1 MSSVPRR
8 WPWSYRW
15 ASKSLPMHGRPA
27 KEAIVHTTFAAVAK
41 KMSRRL
47 IDGGIGMLAGLV
59 AGAAG
64 VAIRFG
70 RDSASDTAA
79 SSSSSSTSS
88 DLGVTTASSSNS
100 TDLAAAAARFA
111 PYGLPS
117 HENLSLH
124 EGYASSINYRLRIPN
139 WVAEHLVAASAAAAS
154 DAVVVTRERSNFHE
168 DVSVPAPWRSTNAD
182 YARSGW
188 SRGHLAPAGA
198 HKGSQHE
205 LDETFLLSANIVPQ
219 DMSSNGSDWLRLERF
234 TRALLERH
242 DDVYII
248 SGPLFVPSP
257 AADGTVAES
266 AAAPQL
272 PRPSPA
278 ATSSSSSSSSSKA
291 PAVVRGRVS
300 YEVIGPHEVAV
311 PTHLFKVVLT
321 DGGTDGRRRRSAL
334 HACAHHGAFPPPP
347 FRYRWTSAVCLCGPE
362 CTRARP
368 PGPRQ
373 LRRARG
379 GGGAAEW
386 AAILRNHTRSD
397 THTAALRP
405 GAPLR
410 PRRGAPRWPHTL
422 QQEPWHTG
430 ERHGLRGTRARVAA
444 AGRGECGERQPLW

>member
-1 MSSVPRR
+1 M
-8 WPWSYRW
+8 
-15 ASKSLPMHGRPA
+15 
-27 KEAIVHTTFAAVAK
+27 
-41 KMSRRL
+41 RRL
-47 IDGGIGMLAGLV
+47 VDGGIGMLAGLV

-64 VAIRFG
+64 AAIRFG
-70 RDSASDTAA
+70 RDSASDTTT

-124 EGYASSINYRLRIPN
+124 EGYVSSINYRLRIPN
-139 WVAEHLVAASAAAAS
+139 WVAEHLASTAS
-154 DAVVVTRERSNFHE
+154 DAATAVGVTRERSNFHE

-234 TRALLERH
+234 TRSLLERH

-266 AAAPQL
+266 AAAPHL
-272 PRPSPA
+272 PPPSPA
-278 ATSSSSSSSSSKA
+278 ATSSSSSSSSSSKA
-291 PAVVRGRVS
+291 PPVVRARVS

-311 PTHLFKVVLT
+311 PTHLFKVILT
-321 DGGTDGRRRRSAL
+321 DGGTDGRRLSNDL
-334 HACAHHGAFPPPP
+334 
-347 FRYRWTSAVCLCGPE
+347 
-362 CTRARP
+362 
-368 PGPRQ
+368 
-373 LRRARG
+373 
-379 GGGAAEW
+379 
-386 AAILRNHTRSD
+386 
-397 THTAALRP
+397 
-405 GAPLR
+405 
-410 PRRGAPRWPHTL
+410 
-422 QQEPWHTG
+422 
-430 ERHGLRGTRARVAA
+430 
-444 AGRGECGERQPLW
+444 

>member
-1 MSSVPRR
+1 MLFTRLYLRR
-8 WPWSYRW
+8 
-15 ASKSLPMHGRPA
+15 G
-27 KEAIVHTTFAAVAK
+27 E
-41 KMSRRL
+41 KMARRL
-47 IDGGIGMLAGLV
+47 LDGGIGMLAGLV

-70 RDSASDTAA
+70 RDSASDTAS

-100 TDLAAAAARFA
+100 TDLAAAVARFA

-117 HENLSLH
+117 HENVSLH

-154 DAVVVTRERSNFHE
+154 DAVGVTRERSNFHE

-242 DDVYII
+242 DNVYII
-248 SGPLFVPSP
+248 SGPLFVPSA

-278 ATSSSSSSSSSKA
+278 ATSSSSSSSSSSKA
-291 PAVVRGRVS
+291 PPVVRARVS

-311 PTHLFKVVLT
+311 PTHLFKVILT
-321 DGGTDGRRRRSAL
+321 DGGTDGRRLSNDL
-334 HACAHHGAFPPPP
+334 
-347 FRYRWTSAVCLCGPE
+347 
-362 CTRARP
+362 
-368 PGPRQ
+368 
-373 LRRARG
+373 
-379 GGGAAEW
+379 
-386 AAILRNHTRSD
+386 
-397 THTAALRP
+397 
-405 GAPLR
+405 
-410 PRRGAPRWPHTL
+410 
-422 QQEPWHTG
+422 
-430 ERHGLRGTRARVAA
+430 
-444 AGRGECGERQPLW
+444 